1 MKNTG
6 ITYTSAERSPVIL
19 PEMAELLPPLSA
31 EQSAALEED
40 LLRNGCYSPII
51 VNEDMVIV
59 DGHNRQ
65 ALCEKHGLPYTMAVF
80 SFEDLLEAKQWALD
94 TQKGRRNLEKW
105 ELGKIALK
113 LKPEIEAKARA
124 NQGTRTDLS
133 ATLPEGSDTVDTRK
147 ELAEAVGLGERT
159 MGKVMQI
166 DENAPEVIKEAL
178 DKKELS
184 INKGY
189 DLTRQLQDLPEEQRE
204 QAAAEA
210 LEYEKAKKELKKQD
224 AEIDRKGKIAALF
237 CKAYEKAVLLTPSEE
252 NVRCW
257 TDGTRMTPEEMQDT
271 VKESRELAEVFRTI
285 ADIIEQK
292 ICPRIGGV
300 PMQKA
305 KKTMPSRTGIPPDA
319 QAEILQKLSAET
331 KITSCE
337 IAEIL
342 KKHDVCGDMDALQDA
357 YRKRLGQRLLSGIRD
372 ENGKREILSTSGGEY
387 VIVDCCND
395 PQKLK
400 AIQRRI
406 QAQMNGLDV
415 SAGKVHGRVH
425 FLERFM
431 GWVRKERSDGAA

>member
-31 EQSAALEED
+31 EQLDALEAD
-40 LLRNGCYSPII
+40 LIKNGCYAPII
-51 VNEDMVIV
+51 VNEDMVII

-65 ALCEKHGLPYTMAVF
+65 ALCEKHDLPYMMAVF

-133 ATLPEGSDTVDTRK
+133 ATLPESSDAVDTRK

-166 DENAPEVIKEAL
+166 DENAPDAIKEAL

-189 DLTRQLQDLPEEQRE
+189 DLTRQLQDVPEDQRE
-204 QAAAEA
+204 QAAAEL
-210 LEYEKAKKELKKQD
+210 LEYEKAKKDLKQQN
-224 AEIDRKGKIAALF
+224 AEIDRKGKVANTF
-237 CKAYEKAVLLTPSEE
+237 CKAYEKASLLTATEK

-257 TDGTRMTPEEMQDT
+257 TEGTRMTLEELQDT
-271 VKESRELAEVFRTI
+271 VKESREIAQVFAAI

-292 ICPRIGGV
+292 ILPSDWRNTGPAEDIPREV
-300 PMQKA
+300 A
-305 KKTMPSRTGIPPDA
+305 S
-319 QAEILQKLSAET
+319 
-331 KITSCE
+331 
-337 IAEIL
+337 
-342 KKHDVCGDMDALQDA
+342 
-357 YRKRLGQRLLSGIRD
+357 
-372 ENGKREILSTSGGEY
+372 
-387 VIVDCCND
+387 
-395 PQKLK
+395 
-400 AIQRRI
+400 
-406 QAQMNGLDV
+406 
-415 SAGKVHGRVH
+415 
-425 FLERFM
+425 
-431 GWVRKERSDGAA
+431 